1 MGKEEIVRK
10 VRLRMLRRVIAAA
23 NRMNGDVFYVGVRYH
38 GSWIDHVEK
47 VDVDANL
54 TVSCYAKGRGAG
66 D

>member
-10 VRLRMLRRVIAAA
+10 VRHRMLRRVIAVA

-38 GSWIDHVEK
+38 ASWINHVEK
-47 VDVDANL
+47 VDVDANS
-54 TVSCYAKGRGAG
+54 TVSCCAKGRGAG